1 MLIYSA
7 VAASCALPG
16 IMRPATLMAKDS
28 RGRIVPMDPP
38 GARACEE
45 KPAPRG
51 RVHDMSTARTAGTKY
66 VDGSL
71 RADLPLHR
79 LSQLFHVSQF
89 IVSQVNPH
97 IAPFLETPAQA
108 PRRPR
113 RAARSAAGRWAR
125 GVRTGH
131 RPSSRR

>member
-38 GARACEE
+38 
-45 KPAPRG
+45 
-51 RVHDMSTARTAGTKY
+51 GTKY

>member
-51 RVHDMSTARTAGTKY
+51 RVHDMSTTARTAGTKY

-113 RAARSAAGRWAR
+113 RAIGGRAVGARRSHG
-125 GVRTGH
+125 
-131 RPSSRR
+131 P